1 MVLGVH
7 FARIVIPE
15 LVHGDPATDHVRA
28 AESLGTTPDVS
39 EQGDVDASE
48 PGAVADGRTS

>member
-1 MVLGVH
+1 VLGVH